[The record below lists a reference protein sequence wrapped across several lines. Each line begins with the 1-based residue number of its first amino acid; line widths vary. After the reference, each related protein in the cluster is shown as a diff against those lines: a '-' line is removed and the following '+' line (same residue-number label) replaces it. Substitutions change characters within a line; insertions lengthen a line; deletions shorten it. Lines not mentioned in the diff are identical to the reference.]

1 VTFVVYIMNV
11 SEHEN
16 PELIILSCIWE
27 VVALNCIESVSVH
40 DLGVP
45 FF

>member
-1 VTFVVYIMNV
+1 MYIMNV

-16 PELIILSCIWE
+16 PELSNLYCIWE
-27 VVALNCIESVSVH
+27 VVALNRIESVSVH

-45 FF
+45 FL